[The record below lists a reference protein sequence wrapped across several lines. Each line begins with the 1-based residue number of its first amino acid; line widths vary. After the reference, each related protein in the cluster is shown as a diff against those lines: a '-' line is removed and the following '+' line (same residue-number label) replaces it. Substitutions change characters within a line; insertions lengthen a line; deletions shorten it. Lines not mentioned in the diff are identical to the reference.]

1 MLEYIK
7 DVRLAFMRQKNK
19 IYKGKS
25 ALKKA
30 HPEPGAE
37 PYDSDSE

>member
-1 MLEYIK
+1 VSISLQNHKTGKVM
-7 DVRLAFMRQKNK
+7 LAFVRQKNK

-30 HPEPGAE
+30 NPEPGAE
-37 PYDSDSE
+37 P